1 MICFVRLHLCSTRG
15 KHSESLIWGSLP
27 LLLHYSLCTS
37 TTWLVII
44 LRLHHLHLMM
54 GSWHFSKCSYMG
66 VGVNC
71 PSTELMYDLSA
82 HLAPGL
88 PSVLHSLL
96 IPTVRAILL
105 LPTILWEVIFFLLQ
119 VLGSLILE
127 SWKIRWPVSPATHYA
142 RPIRTPFNTMMNFV
156 DVLFLFY
163 YTTFQLHWPSFTRH
177 DSDITSFNSYYRPTK
192 ELYRENWESE
202 SPSNLP
208 QLHHQQVSGQRSKL
222 QILMLSNTSCT
233 WGPLRNLLYSQLPFP
248 VCLIFGWI

>member
-1 MICFVRLHLCSTRG
+1 MIYL
-15 KHSESLIWGSLP
+15 LIWPLASLP
-27 LLLHYSLCTS
+27 SFT
-37 TTWLVII
+37 
-44 LRLHHLHLMM
+44 
-54 GSWHFSKCSYMG
+54 
-66 VGVNC
+66 
-71 PSTELMYDLSA
+71 
-82 HLAPGL
+82 APLFPQSEPFCFCQQSCG
-88 PSVLHSLL
+88 
-96 IPTVRAILL
+96 RF
-105 LPTILWEVIFFLLQ
+105 FFLLQ

-127 SWKIRWPVSPATHYA
+127 SWKIRWPASPATHYA

-248 VCLIFGWI
+248 VSVLFLDEYKQLWIWMSLIWTTTTSSLWSVTKHKMILEVSI

>member
-1 MICFVRLHLCSTRG
+1 MPNDLFCKTSLVFHLG
-15 KHSESLIWGSLP
+15 EAFSESLIWESLL

-54 GSWHFSKCSYMG
+54 GSWRFSKCSYMG

-88 PSVLHSLL
+88 PSVFHSTL
-96 IPTVRAILL
+96 IPTVWAILL
-105 LPTILWEVIFFLLQ
+105 LPTILWEFFFFFLPQ
-119 VLGSLILE
+119 VLGSFILE

-142 RPIRTPFNTMMNFV
+142 RPIRTPFNTMMNFA

-163 YTTFQLHWPSFTRH
+163 CTIFQLPRPSFTRY
-177 DSDITSFNSYYRPTK
+177 DSDITSFNSYNRPTK
-192 ELYRENWESE
+192 KAL
-202 SPSNLP
+202 
-208 QLHHQQVSGQRSKL
+208 
-222 QILMLSNTSCT
+222 
-233 WGPLRNLLYSQLPFP
+233 
-248 VCLIFGWI
+248 